1 MADRVE
7 SKNASDNVFS
17 VYTNASNPLWGVYLS
32 FPFYIYLYHGS
43 SRDKSSTLRISAC
56 LWKNDFSLINDFF
69 INQFQS
75 TVSIITMGNSTVSGR
90 GSNES
95 EANVN
100 DEGKL
105 LSDLNLIPDKQS
117 SIIYISLLVC
127 YIFT

>member
-1 MADRVE
+1 MPVIMY
-7 SKNASDNVFS
+7 FLC
-17 VYTNASNPLWGVYLS
+17 TLMPLTHFGGVYLS